1 MRYRVSSRSLTP
13 VDDAGM
19 PDLLNQR
26 SSWIFS
32 RSPVE
37 QISPNKD
44 MNFQYTKLPRP
55 AHAPHLHPCRRPPH
69 LPYLSNQRAL
79 CCLAHS
85 PTRLGLVCD
94 FCSSARTFAVRLPP
108 HSPSRDC
115 TCLKLVVIIGGHFLR
130 IRDGSRSDAGLPT
143 GDFHPISSCPC
154 RAYQVGPCD
163 AFGAPDPSVTRKSR
177 IHGRFLK
184 KIIF

>member
-1 MRYRVSSRSLTP
+1 
-13 VDDAGM
+13 
-19 PDLLNQR
+19 
-26 SSWIFS
+26 
-32 RSPVE
+32 
-37 QISPNKD
+37 

-55 AHAPHLHPCRRPPH
+55 AHAPHLHPCRRLPH

-85 PTRLGLVCD
+85 PTRLGLICD
-94 FCSSARTFAVRLPP
+94 FCSPKAPTVGALGLPP
-108 HSPSRDC
+108 HNPSRGC

-154 RAYQVGPCD
+154 RAYQSFPGD
-163 AFGAPDPSVTRKSR
+163 TYGAPENGVMPLS
-177 IHGRFLK
+177 
-184 KIIF
+184 